1 MATLGDMGAG
11 AAAMAQRA
19 EGERGLGENDVADR
33 PLPRGIPAML
43 LGTVAFWGN
52 TGTRPLR
59 P

>member
-1 MATLGDMGAG
+1 
-11 AAAMAQRA
+11 MAQRA
-19 EGERGLGENDVADR
+19 EGKRGLGENDVADR